1 MNKELAKLGTPLS
14 NISLLLVLEESKLLT
29 DVKFCFITCL
39 SESDNLKVV
48 VSFNNFSYNSS

>member
-1 MNKELAKLGTPLS
+1 MNKALAKLGTPLS
-14 NISLLLVLEESKLLT
+14 NISLLVVLEESKLLT
-29 DVKFCFITCL
+29 DLKFGFITCL

>member
-29 DVKFCFITCL
+29 DVKFCFITSL